1 MLSLGGCQSLK
12 KKHVKMMFIPQKK
25 IYIKF
30 KQTNNQSIYL
40 GFRPGG
46 KNTRSGWEIQLCHVA
61 RAQTTR

>member
-1 MLSLGGCQSLK
+1 
-12 KKHVKMMFIPQKK
+12 MMFIPKKKK

-30 KQTNNQSIYL
+30 KQTNKQSIYL

-46 KNTRSGWEIQLCHVA
+46 KNTRNRWERQLCHVA